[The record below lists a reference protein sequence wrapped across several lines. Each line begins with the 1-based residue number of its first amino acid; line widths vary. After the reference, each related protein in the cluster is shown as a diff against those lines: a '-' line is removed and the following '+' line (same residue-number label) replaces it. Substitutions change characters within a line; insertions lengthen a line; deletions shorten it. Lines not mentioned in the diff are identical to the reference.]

1 MDRIIKLQKKNV
13 KRAEK
18 LDFFEEHTQIL
29 TEELRKKTKIIEY
42 YILQNQDFGAL
53 ACNERD
59 KYKVKANLFFLN

>member
-42 YILQNQDFGAL
+42 YIIHQDFGAL

-59 KYKVKANLFFLN
+59 KYKVKANTLFFN